1 MRQAHDPTLGVDTY
15 NKYIPI
21 KTGNIVHLT
30 FWDFSG
36 KLDFA
41 DIRN

>member
-1 MRQAHDPTLGVDTY
+1 MTTKKLGKETY
-15 NKYIPI
+15 DKYFLSKNGSQIHI
-21 KTGNIVHLT
+21 T

-41 DIRN
+41 EIRN